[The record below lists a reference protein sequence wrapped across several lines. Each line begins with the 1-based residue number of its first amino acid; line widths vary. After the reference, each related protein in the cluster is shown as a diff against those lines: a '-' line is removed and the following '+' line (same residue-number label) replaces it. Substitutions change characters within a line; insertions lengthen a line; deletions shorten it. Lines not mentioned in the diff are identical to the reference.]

1 MLVDILNRVGD
12 TIVLRLKNRLDAK
25 GLTATGETKDSIKKV
40 VTANGLQIT
49 ANASIMT
56 LVKGRKR
63 TENNGTGVVR
73 AKIKEWARAKGIPL
87 NAVGAIVKKIHE
99 KGIQVPN
106 KYNDGKLFEEVFNE
120 ELDNYVK
127 KELFGFIVNNK

>member
-12 TIVLRLKNRLDAK
+12 TIILKLKNRLDAK
-25 GLTATGETKDSIKKV
+25 GLTATGETKESIKKV

-56 LVKGRKR
+56 LVKGRNPTK
-63 TENNGTGVVR
+63 NKGDGSVKL
-73 AKIKEWARAKGIPL
+73 KIKAWARAKGIPEKDAYKIL
-87 NAVGAIVKKIHE
+87 KKIHE

-106 KYNDGKLFEEVFNE
+106 KYNDGRLFEEVFNK
-120 ELDNYVK
+120 ELDSYVK
-127 KELFGFIVNNK
+127 KELFGFIVNKK